1 MWKDSFQDSERYYD
15 ERKDTDPR
23 YALHYAESNFMKV
36 LLLGDKHTR
45 ADALEKLDY
54 AEAIAKQFNEK
65 YEDAGSRILNAKNVK
80 SVSGAIDL
88 VKTSQR
94 ARVGLVTLAEVLL
107 YKASSELIQKHYVNG
122 SIQLRKSWKLY
133 KK

>member
-1 MWKDSFQDSERYYD
+1 MQMWKDSFQDSERYYD

-23 YALHYAESNFMKV
+23 YALHYAEANFMKV

-45 ADALEKLDY
+45 AEALEKLDY
-54 AEAIAKQFNEK
+54 AEEIAKQFNEK
-65 YEDAGSRILNAKNVK
+65 YETAGSRILNAKNVK

-107 YKASSELIQKHYVNG
+107 YKASSELLQRHYVNG
-122 SIQLRKSWKLY
+122 SI
-133 KK
+133 